1 MITAGKD
8 AVRPRVPRGHKLAAV
23 PATIH
28 LRPPRR
34 QKLKRFQIVGTL
46 PVSLLSPTA
55 RECAPGRTA
64 MAKGQKRSNRE
75 AKKPKADKK
84 KDRALAGTVANA
96 LAKPKPGAATAESK
110 K

>member
-1 MITAGKD
+1 MGTSSLRSA
-8 AVRPRVPRGHKLAAV
+8 
-23 PATIH
+23 ATIR

-55 RECAPGRTA
+55 RECARHGRTA

-75 AKKPKADKK
+75 AKKPKANKK

>member
-1 MITAGKD
+1 MITASKD
-8 AVRPRVPRGHKLAAV
+8 AFRPRVPRGHKLAAV
-23 PATIH
+23 GRDDALATAAA
-28 LRPPRR
+28 LGA
-34 QKLKRFQIVGTL
+34 QAVQIVGTL

-55 RECAPGRTA
+55 RECAPWRTA

-75 AKKPKADKK
+75 AKKPKANKK
-84 KDRALAGTVANA
+84 KDLASTGTVSNA